1 MKLWEDI
8 RNYFYRK
15 AIQRKLEGQS
25 TKRVLTNLD
34 DAETIGILYDS
45 TNPDN
50 DIIITRFAE
59 QLRNDGKTVEILGF
73 INDKKIDHKADI
85 AVFNKKAIS
94 WAQVPQDERVEK
106 FAAKDFDL
114 LFAAFTNVSLPLEY
128 VARIAKAKWRV
139 GVYDDRKT
147 DYYEMMIKMG
157 DKTEVQYFIDQAT
170 HFLNKIHYDTKQA

>member
-15 AIQRKLEGQS
+15 AVERKLEGQN

-34 DAETIGILYDS
+34 DAETVGILYDS

-73 INDKKIDHKADI
+73 INDSKIDHKADI
-85 AVFNKKAIS
+85 AVFNKK
-94 WAQVPQDERVEK
+94 
-106 FAAKDFDL
+106 
-114 LFAAFTNVSLPLEY
+114 N
-128 VARIAKAKWRV
+128 
-139 GVYDDRKT
+139 
-147 DYYEMMIKMG
+147 
-157 DKTEVQYFIDQAT
+157 
-170 HFLNKIHYDTKQA
+170 